1 MQIRWSKPS
10 TVSTGSHRPHCQHA
24 NQEQGAQTD
33 DPDGQSPICKWRSE
47 KMTVIISSP
56 TPSPSTLGL
65 GLVWVRC
72 PASGARTQPGP
83 CVVWRVRPTPAV
95 NFLPCFDLI
104 LEVLHFLSAKSDQI
118 RINVVD
124 ALGWGWGGGGRWGC
138 RFFLFWG
145 SG

>member
-1 MQIRWSKPS
+1 
-10 TVSTGSHRPHCQHA
+10 
-24 NQEQGAQTD
+24 
-33 DPDGQSPICKWRSE
+33 
-47 KMTVIISSP
+47 MTVIISSP

-124 ALGWGWGGGGRWGC
+124 ALGWGWGGGGGLPVLSVLGVGVMGGGVEWGWKEEET
-138 RFFLFWG
+138 RLINF
-145 SG
+145 

>member
-1 MQIRWSKPS
+1 
-10 TVSTGSHRPHCQHA
+10 
-24 NQEQGAQTD
+24 
-33 DPDGQSPICKWRSE
+33 
-47 KMTVIISSP
+47 MTVIISSP

-83 CVVWRVRPTPAV
+83 RVVWRVRPTPAV

-104 LEVLHFLSAKSDQI
+104 LEVLHFLPTTSDQI

-124 ALGWGWGGGGRWGC
+124 ALGGWGGGAGSFCFGGLGGGWGVE
-138 RFFLFWG
+138 WG
-145 SG
+145 WKEEETRLINF